1 MSEKLPPPHSSPEN
15 SRDLSKTLSVLRWL
29 SPVKMWRVN
38 NIRQERARL
47 LNVLQ
52 RDNRERFL
60 GPDRVYRILDYQGT
74 EWRIVIEVLNGTTG
88 VNPITGNLWSAVLLE
103 MVTHLDI
110 RRRAQIYAK
119 LREVRAKKSFARGRI
134 DRIMEGLK
142 QVDSRVSQR
151 AVDEDFFRE
160 NVINMQSGLI
170 EDAFDKI
177 F

>member
-1 MSEKLPPPHSSPEN
+1 
-15 SRDLSKTLSVLRWL
+15 
-29 SPVKMWRVN
+29 MWRIN
-38 NIRQERARL
+38 NIRQERAKL

-60 GPDRVYRILDYQGT
+60 GPDRVHRILDYWGT
-74 EWRIVIEVLNGTTG
+74 EWQIVIEVLDGMTG
-88 VNPITGNLWSAVLLE
+88 INPITGNLWSAVLLE

-134 DRIMEGLK
+134 DRIMESLE
-142 QVDSRVSQR
+142 QVDLRVSQR

-160 NVINMQSGLI
+160 NIINTQSELI